1 MRSIKAG
8 LWLVVF
14 LSSLIAWRINFP
26 GAFSFNNG
34 LSMGL
39 SIIFALIVFFS
50 VKVDLMGKVPTL
62 IERIYVSIASGY
74 VIFYISSTLFSLI
87 ILLFSGES
95 VELFVY
101 TQYLAIPLII
111 IYIIG
116 KFTSDDDKTATKG

>member
-1 MRSIKAG
+1 MRNIKAA
-8 LWLVVF
+8 LWLFVL

-74 VIFYISSTLFSLI
+74 FIFYISSTLFSLI

-101 TQYLAIPLII
+101 TQYLAIPLTI